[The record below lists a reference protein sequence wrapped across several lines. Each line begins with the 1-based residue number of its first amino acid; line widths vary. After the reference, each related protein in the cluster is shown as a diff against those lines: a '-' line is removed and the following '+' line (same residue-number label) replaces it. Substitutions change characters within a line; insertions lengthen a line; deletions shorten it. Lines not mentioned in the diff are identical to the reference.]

1 MAVTLIESSGVAAS
15 ENFHEIQELV
25 GQIVGKYDRAYY
37 LKCIEEKRYPV
48 ELLTALGEADLLG
61 LGLPESWGG
70 VGGGL
75 LEELAVVEALA
86 RAGIP
91 PFAMVIG
98 QLARMPVVAHSDGE
112 AARRFVAATLRGD
125 RRPCFGLT
133 EPDAGTNAFNM
144 RTVAR
149 PVDGGWRVSGQKT
162 YISGAD
168 DAEQMLLVAR
178 IAAEDGTTSGR
189 AEFVLL
195 LVDMPVEGLTLHAQP
210 IDVVAPCTQCT
221 VFLDD
226 VFVPG
231 ENAVGQPGSGT
242 RYLFESLNHE
252 RVMTSAMAC
261 GLAHH
266 VMVKGV
272 EFASQRAPFGTP
284 IGAYQS
290 IQHSLARCKVQLEA
304 ARLMTYEAAAA
315 YTAGREAGALSN
327 MAKLISTEAA
337 SETVDAVI
345 QCHGGYAFDEAAD
358 LTRFLPFVRL
368 LKVAPINNEMV
379 LNFVGEKLLGLP
391 SSY

>member
-1 MAVTLIESSGVAAS
+1 
-15 ENFHEIQELV
+15 
-25 GQIVGKYDRAYY
+25 
-37 LKCIEEKRYPV
+37 
-48 ELLTALGEADLLG
+48 
-61 LGLPESWGG
+61 
-70 VGGGL
+70 
-75 LEELAVVEALA
+75 
-86 RAGIP
+86 
-91 PFAMVIG
+91 
-98 QLARMPVVAHSDGE
+98 
-112 AARRFVAATLRGD
+112 
-125 RRPCFGLT
+125 
-133 EPDAGTNAFNM
+133 
-144 RTVAR
+144 
-149 PVDGGWRVSGQKT
+149 
-162 YISGAD
+162 
-168 DAEQMLLVAR
+168 
-178 IAAEDGTTSGR
+178 AEDGTTSGR

>member
-1 MAVTLIESSGVAAS
+1 MAVTLIESSGLADS
-15 ENFHEIQELV
+15 GGFHEIQELV
-25 GQIVGKYDRAYY
+25 GQITEKYDRAYY
-37 LKCIEEKRYPV
+37 LKCIEEQRYPV
-48 ELLTALGEADLLG
+48 DLLNALGEADLLG
-61 LGLPESWGG
+61 LGIPESWGG

-75 LEELAVVEALA
+75 LEELAVVEALGQ
-86 RAGIP
+86 AGIP
-91 PFAMVIG
+91 PFGMIIG
-98 QLARMPVVAHSDGE
+98 QLARMPVVSHGSGE
-112 AARRFVAATLRGD
+112 AAERFVAATLRGD

-133 EPDAGTNAFNM
+133 EPDAGTNAFAM
-144 RTVAR
+144 RTTAR
-149 PVDGGWRVSGQKT
+149 PVDGGWRVTGQKT

-178 IAAEDGTTSGR
+178 VAGASEKR

-195 LVDMPVEGLTLHAQP
+195 LVDLPSDGLTLHTQM

-226 VFVPG
+226 VFVPA
-231 ENAVGQPGSGT
+231 EHAVGQPGQGT

-252 RVMTSAMAC
+252 RVMTAAMAC
-261 GLAHH
+261 GLGHH
-266 VMVKGV
+266 VLTKGV
-272 EFASQRAPFGTP
+272 DYAAQRAPFGTP

-290 IQHSLARCKVQLEA
+290 IQHSLARCKVHLEA
-304 ARLMTYEAAAA
+304 ARLMTYEAATA

-327 MAKLISTEAA
+327 TAKYLATEAA
-337 SETVDAVI
+337 AETVDAVI